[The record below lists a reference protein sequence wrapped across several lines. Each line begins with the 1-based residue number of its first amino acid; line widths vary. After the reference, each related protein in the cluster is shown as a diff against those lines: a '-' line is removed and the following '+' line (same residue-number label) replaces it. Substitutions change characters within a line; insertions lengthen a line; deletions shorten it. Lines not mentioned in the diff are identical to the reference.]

1 MAKIRFANTEILGNV
16 KSMKVIFML
25 FLFIL
30 NCWTN
35 RLESKDSNT
44 IKIIIETLSKILVL
58 NTIQLNQKQA
68 AEERI
73 RISFAELE
81 SFSSDKS
88 CSADN
93 ICKTVGVGDY
103 SILQWTCKSYH
114 FLKRK
119 SGWRDISKENRRA

>member
-30 NCWTN
+30 NCSTN

-68 AEERI
+68 AEDTNIVCRI
-73 RISFAELE
+73 RKF
-81 SFSSDKS
+81 F
-88 CSADN
+88 
-93 ICKTVGVGDY
+93 
-103 SILQWTCKSYH
+103 
-114 FLKRK
+114 F
-119 SGWRDISKENRRA
+119 